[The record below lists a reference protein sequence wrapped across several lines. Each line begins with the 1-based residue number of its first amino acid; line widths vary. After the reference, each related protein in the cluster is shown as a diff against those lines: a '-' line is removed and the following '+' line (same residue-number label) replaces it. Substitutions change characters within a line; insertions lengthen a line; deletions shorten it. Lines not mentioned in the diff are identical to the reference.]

1 MYIIVNTGERHDV
14 VVDTNHRIQNDNVLK
29 YWILAETLEHEFTGN
44 EAFHSPLSEHKAD
57 LEAILQYMT

>member
-1 MYIIVNTGERHDV
+1 MMWWLILIIEFKMIN
-14 VVDTNHRIQNDNVLK
+14 ILK

-44 EAFHSPLSEHKAD
+44 EAFNSPLSEHKAD